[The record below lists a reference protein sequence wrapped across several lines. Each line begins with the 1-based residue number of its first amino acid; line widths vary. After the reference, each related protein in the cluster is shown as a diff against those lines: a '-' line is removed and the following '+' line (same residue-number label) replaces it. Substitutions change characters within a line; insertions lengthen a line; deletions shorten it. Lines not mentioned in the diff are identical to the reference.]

1 MRSGKQ
7 NVSNASGRGGK
18 VEPRD
23 MVDDLNEDMWNY
35 MSFCK
40 KDFVKDSIPDQQLSF
55 QDLTTRYKGKNWR
68 PVNK

>member
-55 QDLTTRYKGKNWR
+55 QDLTTRYKGKN
-68 PVNK
+68 